1 MSTPFTDVVP
11 SADRNISISNSFPV
25 TKRGPGITDTHALPP
40 PANPPRD
47 GKVSERSM
55 SRLGLPRVPGVASNE
70 MDTSDYYRDVSRI
83 HKDQTAPHYVLFDM
97 TAGVI
102 EALKRLNEFKVML
115 TNTTNAPR

>member
-1 MSTPFTDVVP
+1 MGVNPRFLLPYFPFAQCYLSP
-11 SADRNISISNSFPV
+11 
-25 TKRGPGITDTHALPP
+25 
-40 PANPPRD
+40 
-47 GKVSERSM
+47 
-55 SRLGLPRVPGVASNE
+55 
-70 MDTSDYYRDVSRI
+70 MDTSDYYRDVSRV